1 MSVISLCQSLRL
13 LESDNELLEGR
24 NHILFIEILNHIH
37 KVSPFEATYSQV
49 SGLRAWISLR
59 EAQKSTTPYTYMEIK
74 EENICK
80 MFSLIK

>member
-1 MSVISLCQSLRL
+1 MSLISLCQSLRP

-37 KVSPFEATYSQV
+37 KISPFEATYSQV
-49 SGLRAWISLR
+49 SGFRAWISLR
-59 EAQKSTTPYTYMEIK
+59 EPLFCLSHHILMAIK
-74 EENICK
+74 EENTCK